1 MLQWLFAT
9 LHLLALGCGLGAL
22 AARGRNLAPPL
33 DAPAM
38 TRCLRAD
45 NWWRLSLLLW
55 LCSGAGLA
63 YYHAALLWQ
72 QGRPVPLAM
81 AKLLGIVLLLLL
93 EWRTRPLISQ
103 CRQRLERGRL
113 PADELC
119 RQLARHSRRQ
129 LLLLVL
135 LVLLSSAWQTGA
147 FNTP

>member
-22 AARGRNLAPPL
+22 AARARNLAPPL
-33 DAPAM
+33 DAAAL

-63 YYHAALLWQ
+63 YYHAAMLWQ

-81 AKLLGIVLLLLL
+81 AKLLGMLLLLLL
-93 EWRTRPLISQ
+93 EWRIRPLLCQ

-113 PADELC
+113 PAEELC
-119 RQLARHSRRQ
+119 SQLAGQSRRQ
-129 LLLLVL
+129 LLLLL
-135 LVLLSSAWQTGA
+135 LLLMLSSAWQSGA